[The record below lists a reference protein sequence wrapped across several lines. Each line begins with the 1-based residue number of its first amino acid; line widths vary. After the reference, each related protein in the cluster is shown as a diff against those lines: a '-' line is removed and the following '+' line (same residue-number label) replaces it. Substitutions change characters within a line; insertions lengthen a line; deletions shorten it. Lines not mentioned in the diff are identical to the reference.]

1 MNLPSFLCCILLLA
15 AEFAVGQNDSSLRK
29 RIFKISIADSG
40 VEQAKGYLSDI
51 TDSSLKVA
59 QWPIAFRK
67 NAGTGEIYKEVNYKQ
82 LSQVTLKRNHGAGRG
97 AWKGALAGAL
107 IGIAAGFI
115 EGDDPEESWFY
126 VSAGDKALIYGGLG
140 AGVGTGIGALIGAL
154 VKKRFVI
161 GGNRERFDE
170 MKSNV
175 LMKAYGTPIN
185 FQR

>member
-1 MNLPSFLCCILLLA
+1 MNSPSFLCCILLLA

-40 VEQAKGYLSDI
+40 VEKAKGYLFDI
-51 TDSSLKVA
+51 TDSSLKVGR
-59 QWPIAFRK
+59 WPIAFR
-67 NAGTGEIYKEVNYKQ
+67 NDAQTREIYKEVNYKQ
-82 LSQVTLKRNHGAGRG
+82 LSQITLKRSHGAGRG
-97 AWKGALAGAL
+97 AWKGAVVGVL
-107 IGIAAGFI
+107 IGVAAGFI

-126 VSAGDKALIYGGLG
+126 FSAGDKAVIYGALG

-154 VKKRFVI
+154 IKKRFVI

-175 LMKAYGTPIN
+175 LMKAYGTTTN
-185 FQR
+185 SQQ